1 MPSGLVASATSGRDD
16 VADLLIDTDVFVDHI
31 RRARE
36 ISAAT
41 IASYSVITRTELL
54 AGHARDEVAV
64 QALLA
69 PHREIPVERAIAER
83 AGRLRRTAA
92 LSMPD
97 AIIAAT
103 ALEHSLELV
112 TRNRRDYERVPGL
125 RLRDGVDSA

>member
-1 MPSGLVASATSGRDD
+1 